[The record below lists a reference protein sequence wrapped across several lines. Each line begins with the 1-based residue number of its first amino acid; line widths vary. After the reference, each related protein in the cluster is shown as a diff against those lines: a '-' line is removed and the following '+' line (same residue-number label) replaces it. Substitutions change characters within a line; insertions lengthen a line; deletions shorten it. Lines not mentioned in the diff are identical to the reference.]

1 MVLLK
6 ARTPNKDENRCAW
19 FSIGQQS
26 SRSLRSV
33 IGVFDCVIN
42 LSRARETAGGVT
54 CRVHVRSPLNT
65 KIFPMYSDPPSPIIR
80 PYMPELDSVRGI
92 AILLVLLLHGM
103 ARPLNAELSRAGNL
117 TLAICNY
124 GGVGVNLFFVLSG
137 FLITGILVNSRSNTE
152 YYHRFYT
159 RRALR
164 ILPAFYA
171 TLLLLMLGGWI
182 GWRFFLASILFLAN
196 SANLLGVAIQY
207 GPLWSLAVEEHF
219 YMIWPLVV
227 RRFSPHRL
235 VLILAIII
243 AVTPFI
249 RAITGMFSNY
259 QRHFVSLYT
268 WCNLDG
274 IALGALL
281 AIWLRLPSFERKQ
294 LSRIALPLLSVGLIS
309 FALLLSYPRAE
320 APFLGSACNLASAG
334 LLSCMLLMGTN
345 RWSFL
350 VHSSVL
356 KFFGFI
362 SYGLYLIHVLAFK
375 LVEILFAGTFA
386 LLISA
391 GMPTVA
397 MLLRFFT
404 GSALA
409 IGVAY
414 LSRRSFEEKFLRMG
428 YASSR

>member
-1 MVLLK
+1 
-6 ARTPNKDENRCAW
+6 
-19 FSIGQQS
+19 
-26 SRSLRSV
+26 
-33 IGVFDCVIN
+33 
-42 LSRARETAGGVT
+42 
-54 CRVHVRSPLNT
+54 
-65 KIFPMYSDPPSPIIR
+65 
-80 PYMPELDSVRGI
+80 MPELDSVRGI

-117 TLAICNY
+117 ILAISGY

-137 FLITGILVNSRSNTE
+137 FLITGILVNSRSSPD
-152 YYHRFYT
+152 YYRRFYT

-171 TLLLLMLGGWI
+171 TLFLLMLGGWI

-196 SANLLGVAIQY
+196 SANLVGVAIQY

-219 YMIWPLVV
+219 YMFWPLVV
-227 RRFSPHRL
+227 RRSSSRL
-235 VLILAIII
+235 LMIILAIII
-243 AVTPFI
+243 AGTPFV
-249 RAITGMFSNY
+249 RAITAMVSNY
-259 QRHFVSLYT
+259 QRHFMSLYT

-294 LSRIALPLLSVGLIS
+294 LSAIALPLLIVGSSS
-309 FALLLSYPRAE
+309 FVFLLSYPRVE
-320 APFLGSACNLASAG
+320 AAFLGTACNLACVG
-334 LLSCMLLMGTN
+334 LLSGMLLMGTN

-362 SYGLYLIHVLAFK
+362 SYGLYLIHALAFK
-375 LVEILFAGTFA
+375 LVEIIFAPAFA

-391 GMPTVA
+391 GMPTFA
-397 MLLRFFT
+397 MLLRFCT

-409 IGVAY
+409 ISVAY
-414 LSRRSFEEKFLRMG
+414 LSRRSLEEKLLRLG

>member
-1 MVLLK
+1 VQETEIL
-6 ARTPNKDENRCAW
+6 R
-19 FSIGQQS
+19 
-26 SRSLRSV
+26 RSKISGLPY
-33 IGVFDCVIN
+33 
-42 LSRARETAGGVT
+42 TAGQ
-54 CRVHVRSPLNT
+54 
-65 KIFPMYSDPPSPIIR
+65 KIFSMYSDPPSPIIR

-92 AILLVLLLHGM
+92 AILLVLFLHGM
-103 ARPLNAELSRAGNL
+103 AQPLNAELSRGGHL
-117 TLAICNY
+117 ILAISGY

-137 FLITGILVNSRSNTE
+137 FLITGILVNSRSSSD
-152 YYHRFYT
+152 YYRRFYT

-182 GWRFFLASILFLAN
+182 GWRFFFASILFLAN
-196 SANLLGVAIQY
+196 SANLVGVAIQY

-219 YMIWPLVV
+219 YMMWPLVV
-227 RRFSPHRL
+227 RRSSPRHL
-235 VLILAIII
+235 MLILAIIF
-243 AVTPFI
+243 AGTPFV
-249 RAITGMFSNY
+249 RAITAMFTNY
-259 QRHFVSLYT
+259 QRHFMSLYT

-294 LSRIALPLLSVGLIS
+294 LSAIALPLLIVGSIT
-309 FALLLSYPRAE
+309 FAFLLNYPRAE
-320 APFLGSACNLASAG
+320 AAFLGTACNLACVG
-334 LLSCMLLMGTN
+334 LLSSMLLMGTS

-350 VHSSVL
+350 VNSSIL

-362 SYGLYLIHVLAFK
+362 SYGLYLIHALAFK
-375 LVEILFAGTFA
+375 LVEILFARPFA

-391 GMPTVA
+391 GMPTAA
-397 MLLRFFT
+397 MLLHFLT

-414 LSRRSFEEKFLRMG
+414 LSRRSLEERFLRMG